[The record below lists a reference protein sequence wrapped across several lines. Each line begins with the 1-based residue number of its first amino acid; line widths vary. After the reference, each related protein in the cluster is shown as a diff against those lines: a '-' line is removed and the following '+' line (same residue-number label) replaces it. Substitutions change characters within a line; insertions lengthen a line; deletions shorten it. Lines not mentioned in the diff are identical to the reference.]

1 MLGFSKK
8 TATKRRK
15 KLKGL
20 FGTFKLPS
28 FPTLVLQ
35 TLEKIRDP
43 KATPAAVS
51 ESLAMNPGAS
61 VFVLSTVNS
70 AAFGMRKKVDNLQ
83 QAVAL
88 LGMSSVESLLL
99 SLAVRN
105 AVPDGAAQGF
115 DPRRFWAAAA
125 RRAVTARAL
134 ARLLH
139 PATTSE
145 SFLAALLQDMALPL
159 LAHGQKKKYGPLLEH
174 WHNSDENLFELER
187 KEFGWDHAE
196 VASWICEEWDL
207 PESLSSNIRGHHEP
221 PSKETP
227 GCLAAV
233 ALVSCLRETEDRP
246 GLEPLIETART
257 QYGISPDVLDDLI
270 STSFEQA
277 GGLAASF
284 V

>member
-8 TATKRRK
+8 TGTKRRK

-43 KATPAAVS
+43 SATPAAVS

-99 SLAVRN
+99 CLGQRLVLAPVLECG
-105 AVPDGAAQGF
+105 P
-115 DPRRFWAAAA
+115 
-125 RRAVTARAL
+125 
-134 ARLLH
+134 
-139 PATTSE
+139 
-145 SFLAALLQDMALPL
+145 AALPEGGDPGRAG
-159 LAHGQKKKYGPLLEH
+159 A
-174 WHNSDENLFELER
+174 ST
-187 KEFGWDHAE
+187 E
-196 VASWICEEWDL
+196 VA
-207 PESLSSNIRGHHEP
+207 NRH
-221 PSKETP
+221 
-227 GCLAAV
+227 
-233 ALVSCLRETEDRP
+233 RP
-246 GLEPLIETART
+246 A
-257 QYGISPDVLDDLI
+257 
-270 STSFEQA
+270 
-277 GGLAASF
+277 
-284 V
+284 